1 MALTLVAPV
10 AGTVLAMAD
19 VPDPVFA
26 GAIVGPGLAVDP
38 DRDGGGEG
46 TVSHAV
52 APVDGTVVK
61 LHPHAFVVQVD
72 EHRAV
77 LVHLG
82 LDTVQ
87 LAGEGFT
94 LHVGEGAT
102 VSTGDRVVS
111 WDPAAV
117 AAGGRSPVVPV
128 VAVQGEPGAVRG
140 LVEPGERV
148 TVGTPFLEWD

>member
-1 MALTLVAPV
+1 MPLTLVAPV

-26 GAIVGPGLAVDP
+26 GAIVGPGLAIDP
-38 DRDGGGEG
+38 DTGAGD
-46 TVSHAV
+46 SDAV
-52 APVDGTVVK
+52 APVDGTIAK

-72 EHRAV
+72 EQHAV

-94 LHVGEGAT
+94 LHVAEGDR
-102 VSTGDRVVS
+102 VSTGQRIVS
-111 WDPAAV
+111 WDAAAV
-117 AAGGRSPVVPV
+117 AAGGRSPVCPV
-128 VAVQGEPGAVRG
+128 VAIQGETGAVRG
-140 LVEPGERV
+140 LVEPGDAV
-148 TVGTPFLEWD
+148 AAGTPFLEWA

>member
-1 MALTLVAPV
+1 MLVTLAAPV

-38 DRDGGGEG
+38 DADGG
-46 TVSHAV
+46 TSDAV

-94 LHVGEGAT
+94 LHVAEGAR
-102 VSTGDRVVS
+102 VAAGDKVVS

-128 VAVQGEPGAVRG
+128 VAVQGEPAAVRG
-140 LVEPGERV
+140 LVEPGDRV

>member
-1 MALTLVAPV
+1 MPLTLVAPV
-10 AGTVLAMAD
+10 AGTVLAMAE

-38 DRDGGGEG
+38 DQDGAAAD
-46 TVSHAV
+46 AV
-52 APVDGTVVK
+52 APADGTIVK
-61 LHPHAFVVQVD
+61 LHPHAFVVQLD

-87 LAGEGFT
+87 LGGEGFT
-94 LHVGEGAT
+94 LHVAEGAQ
-102 VSTGDRVVS
+102 VRTGDRVVS

-128 VAVQGEPGAVRG
+128 VAVQGEASAVRG
-140 LVEPGERV
+140 LVEPGDRV

>member
-1 MALTLVAPV
+1 MPVTLSAPV
-10 AGTVLAMAD
+10 AGTVLAMAE

-38 DRDGGGEG
+38 DADGGA
-46 TVSHAV
+46 SDAV

-72 EHRAV
+72 ERRAV

-94 LHVGEGAT
+94 LHVAE
-102 VSTGDRVVS
+102 GDRVTAGEKVVS

-128 VAVQGEPGAVRG
+128 VAVQGEPDAVRG
-140 LVEPGERV
+140 LVSPGDRV

>member
-1 MALTLVAPV
+1 MPLTLVAPV
-10 AGTVLAMAD
+10 AGTVMAMAE

-26 GAIVGPGLAVDP
+26 NAIVGPGLAVDP
-38 DRDGGGEG
+38 AQGDDGGPAD
-46 TVSHAV
+46 AV
-52 APVDGTVVK
+52 APADGTIVK
-61 LHPHAFVVQVD
+61 LHPHAFVVQLD

-94 LHVGEGAT
+94 LHVAEGAQ
-102 VSTGDRVVS
+102 VRTGDRVVS

-128 VAVQGEPGAVRG
+128 VAVQGETSAVRG

>member
-1 MALTLVAPV
+1 MPLTLVAPV

-38 DRDGGGEG
+38 DSADGAPSDA
-46 TVSHAV
+46 VSPA
-52 APVDGTVVK
+52 DGTVVK
-61 LHPHAFVVQVD
+61 LHPHAFVVQLD

-87 LAGEGFT
+87 LGGEGFT
-94 LHVGEGAT
+94 LHVAEGTQVRSGE
-102 VSTGDRVVS
+102 RVVS

-128 VAVQGEPGAVRG
+128 VAVQGDPGAVRG
-140 LVEPGERV
+140 LVAPGDHV